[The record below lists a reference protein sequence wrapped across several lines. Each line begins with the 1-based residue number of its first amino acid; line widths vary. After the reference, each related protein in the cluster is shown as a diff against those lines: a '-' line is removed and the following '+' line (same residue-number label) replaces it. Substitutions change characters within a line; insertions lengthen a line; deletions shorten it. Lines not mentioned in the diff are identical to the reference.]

1 MTEPFV
7 FANGQI
13 AHNPQDL
20 IRLCQEFPNDGINY
34 LMREDFEKWLFH
46 IGATKMAKYATEAR
60 QALVANHQKLEL
72 FLAKSQAQ
80 PKKNIKPPSSAE
92 SPELAKPK
100 FNLFNAIANW
110 FGK

>member
-20 IRLCQEFPNDGINY
+20 IKLCQEFPDDGINY
-34 LMREDFEKWLFH
+34 LMREDFEKWLSH
-46 IGATKMAKYATEAR
+46 IGATKMAKYAAEAR

-72 FLAKSQAQ
+72 FLAKSQER
-80 PKKNIKPPSSAE
+80 PKEPIKSPE
-92 SPELAKPK
+92 SPELAQPK
-100 FNLFNAIANW
+100 FNLLNAIAKW
-110 FGK
+110 FSK